1 MKKMIVKGKQT
12 LSGEVTVGGAKN
24 STVALIP
31 AAILADTVVR
41 FDSVPDILDVHNLM
55 IILKS
60 MNVSSHFGHGEL
72 MIDPTEIK
80 KAPLPGK
87 AIRSLRASYYFM
99 GALLGRFGEA
109 IVDFPGGDNIGPRP
123 IDQHIKGFEALGA
136 KVVEEK
142 DKVYIKTGPE
152 GLKGARIFFDL
163 VSVGATVNVLLA
175 AVKAKGTTIIENA
188 AKEPEIVD
196 LATFLNNMGAKIR
209 GAGTSK
215 ITIEGVKYLHK
226 AMIEVIPDRI
236 EAGTYIILGSLLGKD
251 LIIQNVIKE
260 HLTSLISKLQEI
272 GVQIKIEENNI
283 IINKAEKLSSFNIT
297 TLIYPGFPTD
307 LAQPMSVLMTQCDGT
322 SILEETI
329 HSNRMGQVPYLN
341 SMGADITVKNQMA
354 FIKGKTPLF
363 GNDVTASDLR
373 AGASLIIAGLIAKGT
388 TKISDIEHILRGYE
402 HIVEKLTQVGANIK
416 IITEET

>member
-1 MKKMIVKGKQT
+1 MQKIVIQGGNT
-12 LSGEVTVGGAKN
+12 LSGIIPISGAKN
-24 STVALIP
+24 SAVALIP
-31 AAILADTVVR
+31 AAILCDEETTIY
-41 FDSVPDILDVHNLM
+41 SVPEISDRDNLIK
-55 IILKS
+55 IIEKLNGKVQVDKDTLH
-60 MNVSSHFGHGEL
+60 MDTKNIENVFIPEELSS
-72 MIDPTEIK
+72 K
-80 KAPLPGK
+80 
-87 AIRSLRASYYFM
+87 LRASYYFM
-99 GALLGRFGEA
+99 GALLGRNKYVEIA
-109 IVDFPGGDNIGPRP
+109 LPGGCKIGNRK
-123 IDQHIKGFEALGA
+123 IDFHLKGFKALGA
-136 KVVEEK
+136 TIIEEENK
-142 DKVYIKTGPE
+142 YIIKADKLVGNKVY
-152 GLKGARIFFDL
+152 FDFA
-163 VSVGATVNVLLA
+163 SVGATINVMLA
-175 AVKAKGTTIIENA
+175 AVKAEGTTVINNA
-188 AKEPEIVD
+188 AKEPEIVNV
-196 LATFLNNMGAKIR
+196 ATFLNNMGAKIR

-236 EAGTYIILGSLLGKD
+236 EAGTYIILGALLGKD

-283 IINKAEKLSSFNIT
+283 LINKAEKLNSFNIT

-373 AGASLIIAGLIAKGT
+373 AGAALIIAGLIAKGT

-402 HIVEKLTQVGANIK
+402 HIVEKLSKVGANIK
-416 IITEET
+416 IIEEV

>member
-1 MKKMIVKGKQT
+1 MQKIVIQGGNT
-12 LSGEVTVGGAKN
+12 LSGTIPISGAKN
-24 STVALIP
+24 SAVALIP
-31 AAILADTVVR
+31 AAILCDEETTIY
-41 FDSVPDILDVHNLM
+41 SVPEISDRDNLIK
-55 IILKS
+55 IIEKLNGKVQVDKDTLHIDTKNIE
-60 MNVSSHFGHGEL
+60 NVFIPEELSS
-72 MIDPTEIK
+72 K
-80 KAPLPGK
+80 
-87 AIRSLRASYYFM
+87 LRASYYFM
-99 GALLGRFGEA
+99 GALLGRNKYVEIA
-109 IVDFPGGDNIGPRP
+109 LPGGCKIGNRK
-123 IDQHIKGFEALGA
+123 IDFHLKGFKALGA
-136 KVVEEK
+136 TIIEEENK
-142 DKVYIKTGPE
+142 YIIKADKLVGNKVY
-152 GLKGARIFFDL
+152 FDFA
-163 VSVGATVNVLLA
+163 SVGATINVMLA
-175 AVKAKGTTIIENA
+175 AVKAEGTTVINNA
-188 AKEPEIVD
+188 AKEPEIVNV
-196 LATFLNNMGAKIR
+196 ATFLNNMGAKIR

-236 EAGTYIILGSLLGKD
+236 EAGTYIILGALLGKD

-283 IINKAEKLSSFNIT
+283 LINKAEKLNSFNIT

-354 FIKGKTPLF
+354 FIKGKNPLF

-402 HIVEKLTQVGANIK
+402 HIVEKLSNVGANIK
-416 IITEET
+416 IIEE

>member
-1 MKKMIVKGKQT
+1 MQKIVIQGGNT
-12 LSGEVTVGGAKN
+12 LSGTIPISGAKN
-24 STVALIP
+24 SAVALIP
-31 AAILADTVVR
+31 AAILCDEETTIY
-41 FDSVPDILDVHNLM
+41 SVPEISDRDNLIK
-55 IILKS
+55 IIEKLNGKVQVDKDTLHIDTKNIE
-60 MNVSSHFGHGEL
+60 NVFIPEELSS
-72 MIDPTEIK
+72 K
-80 KAPLPGK
+80 
-87 AIRSLRASYYFM
+87 LRASYYFM
-99 GALLGRFGEA
+99 GALLGRNKYVEIA
-109 IVDFPGGDNIGPRP
+109 LPGGCKIGNRK
-123 IDQHIKGFEALGA
+123 IDFHLKGFKALGA
-136 KVVEEK
+136 TIIEEENK
-142 DKVYIKTGPE
+142 YIIKADKLVGNKVY
-152 GLKGARIFFDL
+152 FDFA
-163 VSVGATVNVLLA
+163 SVGATINVMLA
-175 AVKAKGTTIIENA
+175 AVKAEGTTVINNA
-188 AKEPEIVD
+188 AKEPEIVNV
-196 LATFLNNMGAKIR
+196 ATFLNNMGAKIR

-236 EAGTYIILGSLLGKD
+236 EAGTYIILGALLGKD

-283 IINKAEKLSSFNIT
+283 LINKAEKLNSFNIT

-373 AGASLIIAGLIAKGT
+373 AGASLIIAGLIAK
-388 TKISDIEHILRGYE
+388 
-402 HIVEKLTQVGANIK
+402 
-416 IITEET
+416 

>member
-1 MKKMIVKGKQT
+1 MQKIVIQGGNT
-12 LSGEVTVGGAKN
+12 LSGTIPISGAKN
-24 STVALIP
+24 SAVALIP
-31 AAILADTVVR
+31 AAILCDEETTIY
-41 FDSVPDILDVHNLM
+41 SVPKISDRDNLIK
-55 IILKS
+55 IIEKLNGKVQVDKDTLHIDTKNIE
-60 MNVSSHFGHGEL
+60 NVFIPEELSS
-72 MIDPTEIK
+72 K
-80 KAPLPGK
+80 
-87 AIRSLRASYYFM
+87 LRASYYFM
-99 GALLGRFGEA
+99 GALLGRNKYVEIA
-109 IVDFPGGDNIGPRP
+109 LPGGCKIGNRK
-123 IDQHIKGFEALGA
+123 IDFHLKGFKALGA
-136 KVVEEK
+136 TIIEEENK
-142 DKVYIKTGPE
+142 YIIKADKLVGNKVY
-152 GLKGARIFFDL
+152 FDFA
-163 VSVGATVNVLLA
+163 SVGATINVMLA
-175 AVKAKGTTIIENA
+175 AVKAEGTTVINNA
-188 AKEPEIVD
+188 AKEPEIVNV
-196 LATFLNNMGAKIR
+196 ATFLNNMGAKIR

-283 IINKAEKLSSFNIT
+283 IINKADKLNSFNIT

-354 FIKGKTPLF
+354 FIKGKTLLF

-373 AGASLIIAGLIAKGT
+373 AGAALIIAGLIAKGT

-402 HIVEKLTQVGANIK
+402 HIVEKLSKVGANIK
-416 IITEET
+416 IIEEV

>member
-1 MKKMIVKGKQT
+1 MQKIVIQGGNT
-12 LSGEVTVGGAKN
+12 LSGTIPISGAKN
-24 STVALIP
+24 SAVALIP
-31 AAILADTVVR
+31 AAILCDEETTIY
-41 FDSVPDILDVHNLM
+41 SVPEISDRDNLIK
-55 IILKS
+55 IIEKLNGKVQVDKDTLS
-60 MNVSSHFGHGEL
+60 IDSKNIENVFIPEELSS
-72 MIDPTEIK
+72 K
-80 KAPLPGK
+80 
-87 AIRSLRASYYFM
+87 LRASYYFM
-99 GALLGRFGEA
+99 GALLGRNKYVEIA
-109 IVDFPGGDNIGPRP
+109 LPGGCKIGNRK
-123 IDQHIKGFEALGA
+123 IDFHLKGFKALGA
-136 KVVEEK
+136 TIIEEENK
-142 DKVYIKTGPE
+142 YIIKADKLVGNKVY
-152 GLKGARIFFDL
+152 FDFA
-163 VSVGATVNVLLA
+163 SVGATINVMLA
-175 AVKAKGTTIIENA
+175 AVKAEGTTVINNA
-188 AKEPEIVD
+188 AKEPEIVNV
-196 LATFLNNMGAKIR
+196 ATFLNNMGAKIR

-236 EAGTYIILGSLLGKD
+236 EAGTYIILGALLGKD

-283 IINKAEKLSSFNIT
+283 LINKAEKLNSFNIT

-402 HIVEKLTQVGANIK
+402 HIVEKLSNVGANIK
-416 IITEET
+416 IIEE

>member
-1 MKKMIVKGKQT
+1 MQKIVIQGGNT
-12 LSGEVTVGGAKN
+12 LSGTIPISGAKN
-24 STVALIP
+24 SAVALIP
-31 AAILADTVVR
+31 AAILCDEETTIY
-41 FDSVPDILDVHNLM
+41 SVPEISDRDNLIK
-55 IILKS
+55 IIEKLNGKVQVDKDTLHIDTKNIE
-60 MNVSSHFGHGEL
+60 NVFIPEELSS
-72 MIDPTEIK
+72 K
-80 KAPLPGK
+80 
-87 AIRSLRASYYFM
+87 LRASYYFM
-99 GALLGRFGEA
+99 GALLGRNKYVEIA
-109 IVDFPGGDNIGPRP
+109 LPGGCKIGNRK
-123 IDQHIKGFEALGA
+123 IDFHLKGFKALGA
-136 KVVEEK
+136 TIIEEEK
-142 DKVYIKTGPE
+142 KYIIKADKLVGNKVY
-152 GLKGARIFFDL
+152 FDFA
-163 VSVGATVNVLLA
+163 SVGATINVMLA
-175 AVKAKGTTIIENA
+175 AVKAEGTTVINNA
-188 AKEPEIVD
+188 AKEPEIVNV
-196 LATFLNNMGAKIR
+196 ATFLNNMGAKIR

-236 EAGTYIILGSLLGKD
+236 EAGTYIILGALLGKD

-283 IINKAEKLSSFNIT
+283 LINKAEKLNSFNIT

-402 HIVEKLTQVGANIK
+402 HIVEKLSNVGANIK
-416 IITEET
+416 IIEE

>member
-1 MKKMIVKGKQT
+1 MQKIVIQGGNT
-12 LSGEVTVGGAKN
+12 LSGIIPISGAKN
-24 STVALIP
+24 SAVALIP
-31 AAILADTVVR
+31 AAILCDEETTIY
-41 FDSVPDILDVHNLM
+41 SVPEISDRDNLIK
-55 IILKS
+55 IIEKLNGKVQVDKDTLH
-60 MNVSSHFGHGEL
+60 MDTKNIENVFIPEELSS
-72 MIDPTEIK
+72 K
-80 KAPLPGK
+80 
-87 AIRSLRASYYFM
+87 LRASYYFM
-99 GALLGRFGEA
+99 GALLGRNKYVEIA
-109 IVDFPGGDNIGPRP
+109 LPGGCKIGNRK
-123 IDQHIKGFEALGA
+123 IDFHLKGFKALGA
-136 KVVEEK
+136 TIIEEENK
-142 DKVYIKTGPE
+142 YIIKADKLVGNKVY
-152 GLKGARIFFDL
+152 FDFA
-163 VSVGATVNVLLA
+163 SVGATINVMLA
-175 AVKAKGTTIIENA
+175 AVKAEGTTVINNA
-188 AKEPEIVD
+188 AKEPEIVNV
-196 LATFLNNMGAKIR
+196 ATFLNNMGAKIR

-283 IINKAEKLSSFNIT
+283 IINKADKLNSFNIT

-373 AGASLIIAGLIAKGT
+373 AGAALIIAGLIAKGT

-402 HIVEKLTQVGANIK
+402 HIVEKLSKVGANIK
-416 IITEET
+416 IIEEV

>member
-1 MKKMIVKGKQT
+1 MQKIVIQGGNT
-12 LSGEVTVGGAKN
+12 LSGTIPISGAKN
-24 STVALIP
+24 SAVALIP
-31 AAILADTVVR
+31 AAILCDEETTIY
-41 FDSVPDILDVHNLM
+41 SVPEISDRDNLIK
-55 IILKS
+55 IIEKLNGKVQVDKDTLHIDTKNIE
-60 MNVSSHFGHGEL
+60 NVFIPEELSS
-72 MIDPTEIK
+72 K
-80 KAPLPGK
+80 
-87 AIRSLRASYYFM
+87 LRASYYFM
-99 GALLGRFGEA
+99 GALLGRNKYVEIA
-109 IVDFPGGDNIGPRP
+109 LPGGCKIGNRK
-123 IDQHIKGFEALGA
+123 IDFHLKGFKALGA
-136 KVVEEK
+136 TIIEEENK
-142 DKVYIKTGPE
+142 YIIKADKLVGNKVY
-152 GLKGARIFFDL
+152 FDFA
-163 VSVGATVNVLLA
+163 SVGATINVMLA
-175 AVKAKGTTIIENA
+175 AVKAEGTTVINNA
-188 AKEPEIVD
+188 AKEPEIVNV
-196 LATFLNNMGAKIR
+196 ATFLNNMGAKIR

-236 EAGTYIILGSLLGKD
+236 EAGTYIILGALLGKD

-283 IINKAEKLSSFNIT
+283 LINKAEKLNSFNIT

-402 HIVEKLTQVGANIK
+402 HIVEKLSNGGANIK
-416 IITEET
+416 IIEE

>member
-1 MKKMIVKGKQT
+1 MQKIVIQGGNT
-12 LSGEVTVGGAKN
+12 LSGIIPISGAKN
-24 STVALIP
+24 SAVALIP
-31 AAILADTVVR
+31 AAILCDEETTIY
-41 FDSVPDILDVHNLM
+41 SVPEISDRDNLIK
-55 IILKS
+55 IIEKLNGKVQVDKDTLS
-60 MNVSSHFGHGEL
+60 IDSKKIENVFIPEELSS
-72 MIDPTEIK
+72 K
-80 KAPLPGK
+80 
-87 AIRSLRASYYFM
+87 LRASYYFM
-99 GALLGRFGEA
+99 GALLGRNKYVEIA
-109 IVDFPGGDNIGPRP
+109 LPGGCKIGNRK
-123 IDQHIKGFEALGA
+123 IDFHLKGFKALGA
-136 KVVEEK
+136 TIIEEENK
-142 DKVYIKTGPE
+142 YIIKADKLVGNKVY
-152 GLKGARIFFDL
+152 FDFA
-163 VSVGATVNVLLA
+163 SVGATINVMLA
-175 AVKAKGTTIIENA
+175 AVKAEGTTIIHNA
-188 AKEPEIVD
+188 AKEPEIVNV
-196 LATFLNNMGAKIR
+196 ATFLNNMGAKIR

-283 IINKAEKLSSFNIT
+283 IINKSEKLSSFNIT

-329 HSNRMGQVPYLN
+329 YTNRMGQVPYLN

-354 FIKGKTPLF
+354 FIKGKTLLF

-402 HIVEKLTQVGANIK
+402 HIVEKLSKVGANIK
-416 IITEET
+416 IIEEV